1 MQTRNL
7 PTYAASVAQINKSEL
22 HFKNRAS
29 PYGALLLAPS
39 TPPRLTLAATE
50 GLTLT
55 GAVKSTYLRGE
66 KVYDRKTG
74 FKGVEA
80 DFAGQLLL

>member
-1 MQTRNL
+1 MSTL
-7 PTYAASVAQINKSEL
+7 PS
-22 HFKNRAS
+22 
-29 PYGALLLAPS
+29 
-39 TPPRLTLAATE
+39 LTFAATE

-66 KVYDRKTG
+66 KVYDRNTG

-80 DFAGQLLL
+80 DFAGQLLS